1 MSQGQWL
8 IVGYGN
14 TLRSDDGVGYR
25 LAEQIEA
32 KNWPQVTV
40 LALPQLTPEL
50 APQIAQVERVVFI
63 DAHLVSSPLV
73 AIEPLLPHSPRAS
86 FGHVGDPQQ
95 LLGWAHWLYG
105 RVPTAW
111 WVKVATQ
118 NLELGETFSAL
129 TRQAQQEAY
138 TKIAHLVA
146 SR

>member
-32 KNWPQVTV
+32 QNWPQVTV

-50 APQIAQVERVVFI
+50 AVPIAQVERVIFI
-63 DAHLVSSPLV
+63 DAHLVTSPLV

-86 FGHVGDPQQ
+86 FGHVGDPRQ
-95 LLGWAHWLYG
+95 LLGWAQWLYG
-105 RVPTAW
+105 RVPIAW

-118 NLELGETFSAL
+118 NLELGETFSPL

-138 TKIAHLVA
+138 AKIAQLVA